1 MIVTCLTL
9 SFLFSKDGLRYFA
22 KGEFL
27 FSCKIGTNY
36 YTHAMATCNEILF
49 DTCTFKFLGNI
60 SASTDIRVL
69 SLPKKSKVQ
78 PAKRLCTH
86 EERVKHLKRYCHDV
100 IGPPLSTFSSEPLKR
115 RGFTSTNVSSVTAYQ
130 GSFDVGSRK
139 YLISCSCG

>member
-60 SASTDIRVL
+60 SASTDFFKQKTAYEILGCDWSSDVCSSDLPVL
-69 SLPKKSKVQ
+69 KK
-78 PAKRLCTH
+78 PAKRVRFAPTVDTNEAPPKIGRASCR
-86 EERVKHLKRYCHDV
+86 ERV
-100 IGPPLSTFSSEPLKR
+100 
-115 RGFTSTNVSSVTAYQ
+115 
-130 GSFDVGSRK
+130 
-139 YLISCSCG
+139 